1 MRGGKRILQQ
11 SELYRARRDPRLPP
25 ATLASTDSI
34 YHPLRTL
41 RSYLRAYLEEQAS
54 DIPLEVARR
63 RLCKLW
69 WQAVIAMFSGIPT
82 EVGGLLIQRAAFS
95 SG

>member
-1 MRGGKRILQQ
+1 
-11 SELYRARRDPRLPP
+11 
-25 ATLASTDSI
+25 
-34 YHPLRTL
+34 
-41 RSYLRAYLEEQAS
+41 LRAYLEEQAS

-69 WQAVIAMFSGIPT
+69 WQAVIAMFSGIPI